1 MRSQRIERLM
11 LLLCTT
17 CLQKD
22 LELVGDVTD
31 ADDVE
36 DWEDGGDEFQSE
48 PIKRDDVRQ
57 HFIYTIQFCRLNNS
71 VFIAKYFTVY
81 IFSPIS

>member
-1 MRSQRIERLM
+1 M
-11 LLLCTT
+11 T

-57 HFIYTIQFCRLNNS
+57 HLT
-71 VFIAKYFTVY
+71 
-81 IFSPIS
+81 